1 MSQILYLLSFL
12 PDWFWGLV
20 LIVGI
25 LASLASWVLRV
36 IPFVKKYSL
45 PLNVA
50 GVLLTLSGIYYQGV
64 IANEEKWMQRID
76 ELEEA
81 VKDAEAKAKQTNTE
95 IRTEVVEKVK
105 VVKERG
111 TKQIEY
117 IDRVVKGETIKET
130 VMQDMSQEQRAAYEK
145 QVDELRNS
153 LKNCPVPKIVL
164 DEHNKAALNPSP
176 AKGEKK

>member
-1 MSQILYLLSFL
+1 MGQILYLLSFL
-12 PDWFWGLV
+12 PDWFWTIV

-25 LASLASWVLRV
+25 LASLASWVLRF
-36 IPFVKKYSL
+36 IPFVKQYSI

-50 GVLLTLSGIYYQGV
+50 GVLLTLSGVYYQGV

-81 VKDAEAKAKQTNTE
+81 VKDAEEKAKQTNTE

-111 TKQIEY
+111 AKQIEY
-117 IDRVVKGETIKET
+117 IDRVVKGDTIKET
-130 VMQDMSQEQRAAYEK
+130 VMQDMTPEQRAAYEK

-164 DEHNKAALNPSP
+164 DEHNKAALNPAP

>member
-1 MSQILYLLSFL
+1 MGQILYLLSFL

-25 LASLASWVLRV
+25 LATLAGWVLRF
-36 IPFVKKYSL
+36 IPFVKTYSL

-50 GVLLTLSGIYYQGV
+50 GVLLTLTGVYYQGV

-81 VKDAEAKAKQTNTE
+81 VKEVEAKAKTTNVE
-95 IRTEVVEKVK
+95 IQQEVVYKDRVIKEK
-105 VVKERG
+105 G
-111 TKQIEY
+111 ATQIQY
-117 IDRVVKGETIKET
+117 IDRVVKGDTIKET
-130 VMQDMSQEQRAAYEK
+130 VMQDMTPEQRANYEK
-145 QVDELRNS
+145 QVAELQAAI
-153 LKNCPVPKIVL
+153 KNCPVPKIVL
-164 DEHNKAALNPSP
+164 DEHNKAALNPTP

>member
-1 MSQILYLLSFL
+1 MGQILYLLSFL